1 MNMNNFGVLKGR
13 LVADPV
19 TFKNSDN
26 STKVKFSLACENNYK
41 NKDGKREAQIIP
53 VEAYVKSDYEKSP
66 YARIGKGDKI
76 SAEISLKQ
84 NNYTDKKTNEMVYST
99 VIFVESIQFE
109 ESVSVTAARHAAN
122 AAQTTADAAQAAA
135 PAAPAVAPA
144 PVPAQA

>member
-19 TFKNSDN
+19 TFKNSDG

-41 NKDGKREAQIIP
+41 NKDGKRDSQIIP

-66 YARIGKGDKI
+66 FARIGKGDKI

-99 VIFVESIQFE
+99 VVFVEGIQFE
-109 ESVSVTAARHAAN
+109 ESVAVTTARHAAN

-135 PAAPAVAPA
+135 PAVAPA
-144 PVPAQA
+144 PVPAGTQA

>member
-19 TFKNSDN
+19 TFKNSDG